1 MKLQNLAEPSMS
13 TRDERSVPMN
23 WKSLVAIWVVAAFPS
38 LALAEKPTKAEVV
51 KVVQTIM
58 ADKAKVK
65 IYCDQAKLVQEAL
78 DEEDAE
84 KRQGIDEQMEAMNK
98 KLGPEYVKVMDGMQE
113 IDPDS
118 AEGKD
123 LYSAWDPLD
132 KKCTP

>member
-1 MKLQNLAEPSMS
+1 
-13 TRDERSVPMN
+13 MN
-23 WKSLVAIWVVAAFPS
+23 CKPLVAICVVATLPS
-38 LALAEKPTKAEVV
+38 LALAEKPSKAEVV

-65 IYCDQAKLVQEAL
+65 IYCDQAKLVQQAL
-78 DEEDAE
+78 DEEDAK
-84 KRQGIDEQMEAMNK
+84 KRQEVDEQIEATNR

-118 AEGKD
+118 AEGTD

-132 KKCTP
+132 KMCTR